1 MTLEEDFFT
10 DAATT
15 TNASNASNASTVNY
29 NSPGESAQYEDWELE
44 ALGIHAVTPRSIL
57 CYGAPKAGKSTGA
70 IAVASK
76 AGNAIVLVTDPGLMN
91 GYIEFLKAERA
102 KGNKLAVPMPLL
114 PSQDKVDAVVRN
126 LPANTDDAA
135 RKAAVSAFR
144 VNYIDTALKRPG
156 IKYIALNRGIDVNPI
171 EELNRSLNQ
180 LRQIFNRIKALGLPR
195 HLVVID
201 EIYQWCLDAEA
212 WLKGTRLDHLPDEN
226 AKQAVRVERWGKY
239 GILVDSDGT
248 KPATANVWGLQAVV
262 DSGVR
267 QLTLSLKNDLN
278 THIILV
284 TQLREYNAKEVKGK
298 PVVKKQGPLVGLQ
311 ETAPKTASHEV
322 DAIIQFTVEHEF
334 SFDGNGAIKRAI
346 LTGGDETSYR
356 GHRLNPTTPAVWSAD
371 TIGVPGTP
379 FADYAPDMVGLAK
392 FWGLI

>member
-10 DAATT
+10 NESSNVVGAA
-15 TNASNASNASTVNY
+15 NEAAPKAGSS
-29 NSPGESAQYEDWELE
+29 GEYEDWELE
-44 ALGIHAVTPRSIL
+44 ALGIHAETPRSIL

-70 IAVASK
+70 ISVASH

-91 GYIEFLKAERA
+91 GYIEFLKTERA
-102 KGNKLAVPMPLL
+102 KGHKLAVPMPLL
-114 PSQDKVDAVVRN
+114 PSQAAIDAMLRG

-135 RKAAVSAFR
+135 RKAAISAFR
-144 VNYIDTALKRPG
+144 VNYIDTTLKRPG
-156 IKYIALNRGIDVNPI
+156 IKYLALTRGIDVNPI

-180 LRQIFNRIKALGLPR
+180 LRQIFNRIKSLGLPR
-195 HLVVID
+195 HIVVVD

-212 WLKGTRLDHLPDEN
+212 WLKGTRLDHISDEN
-226 AKQAVRVERWGKY
+226 SKQAIRVERWGKY
-239 GILVDSDGT
+239 GILVDGDAT
-248 KPATANVWGLQAVV
+248 KPATANVWGLQALV
-262 DSGVR
+262 DSTVR

-284 TQLREYNAKEVKGK
+284 TQLREYGAKEVKGK
-298 PVVKKQGPLVGLQ
+298 SVVKKQGPLLGLQ

-322 DAIIQFTVEHEF
+322 DAIVQFTVEHEF

-356 GHRLNPTTPAVWSAD
+356 GHRLNPTTPSVWSAD

-379 FADYAPDMVGLAK
+379 FADYTPDMVGLAK